1 MISSAQRDE
10 NDREEETEQVSA
22 RKQGGSTVTVYLDG
36 KLRYGA
42 FQLSQKEMGLERWVV
57 LRKNKIHIS
66 GFTDTGP
73 SAFAILAEDS
83 CRGLA
88 RGG

>member
-1 MISSAQRDE
+1 M
-10 NDREEETEQVSA
+10 
-22 RKQGGSTVTVYLDG
+22 TVYLEG

-42 FQLSQKEMGLERWVV
+42 FPLPLKEMGLERWVV

-73 SAFAILAEDS
+73 SALLTEDS
-83 CRGLA
+83 SSGLA

>member
-1 MISSAQRDE
+1 M
-10 NDREEETEQVSA
+10 
-22 RKQGGSTVTVYLDG
+22 TVR

-42 FQLSQKEMGLERWVV
+42 FQLPEMGLERWVV

-66 GFTDTGP
+66 GFTDTCP